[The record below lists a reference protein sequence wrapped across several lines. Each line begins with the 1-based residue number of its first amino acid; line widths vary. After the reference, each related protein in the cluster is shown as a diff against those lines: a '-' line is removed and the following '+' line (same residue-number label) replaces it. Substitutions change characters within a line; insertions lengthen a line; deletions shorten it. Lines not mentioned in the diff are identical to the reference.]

1 MAKKVT
7 KLTKT
12 KKIELRKKL
21 DEKLKSEKS
30 QRESLDLKVIPE
42 SFDETSRTL
51 RAVATTNYPYHYR
64 GFFFEY
70 EEMLEISEDAID
82 LGRLRAGKMPALKDH
97 DNKIESIVGRV
108 LDHQIVRA
116 EDRLPEMA
124 PADEYKE
131 RGLDELVV
139 TIYIEDN
146 EQNNKFLFPALK
158 SGLVKN
164 ISIGYRINDYEWL
177 EMPDTNTLDRLVA
190 RAWELLEVSF
200 VAVPA
205 DPFAGVRNVDRQKEL
220 SKHKINGS
228 KIPNLGDTKMDEEA
242 KKALEAK
249 LKAEAEA
256 KAKADADVKIK
267 EAKEKANADAEAKL
281 KAGLERAATITQIAN
296 ETGLNAEELIAGEK
310 SIEEVRQ
317 MGYDAMKKEVTSL
330 KASPASRRSG

>member
-1 MAKKVT
+1 
-7 KLTKT
+7 
-12 KKIELRKKL
+12 
-21 DEKLKSEKS
+21 
-30 QRESLDLKVIPE
+30 
-42 SFDETSRTL
+42 
-51 RAVATTNYPYHYR
+51 
-64 GFFFEY
+64 
-70 EEMLEISEDAID
+70 MLEISEDAID

-205 DPFAGVRNVDRQKEL
+205 L
-220 SKHKINGS
+220 S
-228 KIPNLGDTKMDEEA
+228 
-242 KKALEAK
+242 
-249 LKAEAEA
+249 
-256 KAKADADVKIK
+256 
-267 EAKEKANADAEAKL
+267 
-281 KAGLERAATITQIAN
+281 
-296 ETGLNAEELIAGEK
+296 LIH
-310 SIEEVRQ
+310 I
-317 MGYDAMKKEVTSL
+317 
-330 KASPASRRSG
+330 